1 MKKLSLILTTVTA
14 LALITT
20 ACNISLNPPAAP
32 PGPPPGQPQP
42 GQSQPGQPQ
51 PGQPQPGQP
60 GPEQPQPGQP
70 QPDQPQPGQPQP
82 GQPQPGQPQPG
93 QPQPPTPGQPPAPTA
108 TKQATAPVSNPT
120 ATLIQVEILK
130 MDLQATDLYVDS
142 GKFLHIGVKNNS
154 TQSGNIT
161 FGVSCTGTWIDSKG
175 LVSSKLSYSASS
187 LTYPFNANQ
196 ERWTNTNIKLDK
208 GDGLYNLTCT
218 ISLLLDP
225 NVSNNSVTKPLTI
238 P

>member
-1 MKKLSLILTTVTA
+1 M
-14 LALITT
+14 
-20 ACNISLNPPAAP
+20 
-32 PGPPPGQPQP
+32 
-42 GQSQPGQPQ
+42 
-51 PGQPQPGQP
+51 
-60 GPEQPQPGQP
+60 
-70 QPDQPQPGQPQP
+70 
-82 GQPQPGQPQPG
+82 
-93 QPQPPTPGQPPAPTA
+93 
-108 TKQATAPVSNPT
+108 
-120 ATLIQVEILK
+120 
-130 MDLQATDLYVDS
+130 YVDS

-218 ISLLLDP
+218 INMALFDS
-225 NVSNNSVTKPLTI
+225 NTSNNSVTKPLTI

>member
-1 MKKLSLILTTVTA
+1 MKKISLILAIVTM
-14 LALITT
+14 LALILTG
-20 ACNISLNPPAAP
+20 CSLSFNPPL
-32 PGPPPGQPQP
+32 GPPQVPQP
-42 GQSQPGQPQ
+42 AQPQPGQPQ

-60 GPEQPQPGQP
+60 LPG
-70 QPDQPQPGQPQP
+70 QPQPGQPQP

-93 QPQPPTPGQPPAPTA
+93 QPPQPPTPQGPQPGQSPVPAQPTA
-108 TKQATAPVSNPT
+108 TKKSGGGSPVATPT
-120 ATLIQVEILK
+120 ATLILGQIIQL
-130 MDLQATDLYVDS
+130 DLEATDLYVDS